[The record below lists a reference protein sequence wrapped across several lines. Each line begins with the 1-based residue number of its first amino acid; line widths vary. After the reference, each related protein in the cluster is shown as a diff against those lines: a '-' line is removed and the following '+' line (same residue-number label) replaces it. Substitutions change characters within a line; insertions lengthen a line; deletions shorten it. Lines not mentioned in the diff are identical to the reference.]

1 MDLSIVI
8 LHHGS
13 PKEVTANLQALRKA
27 ILPKKTEVFV
37 VNNGYKNANSEIP
50 FDKNFAF
57 DLHYFEIENG
67 GYPQGNNFG
76 LRQAKGKFLCILNPD
91 VRVNKETFQVLL
103 DYMKAHPRVGIA
115 APRLRYP
122 DGTVQ
127 DNYRT
132 FPRPFDLFI
141 KRTFLRKI
149 FTNRMRKYLM
159 WDKDPYK
166 SEAVDWLT
174 GALQLF
180 TRKSWEALKPND
192 EGYFL
197 FMSDVDICRKAWEK
211 GFEVHF
217 VGETEAKHDE
227 GRLSSGGVMAF
238 FTKRTMRIHV
248 MDALRYYARNL
259 FRPIPKRSPS
269 KAHRAK

>member
-27 ILPKKTEVFV
+27 VLPKKTEVFV
-37 VNNGYKNANSEIP
+37 VNNGYRNANAEIP
-50 FDKNFAF
+50 FDKNLGF

-91 VRVNKETFQVLL
+91 VRVHKETFQVLL
-103 DYMKAHPRVGIA
+103 DYMKTHPRVGIA

-149 FTNRMRKYLM
+149 FMNRMRKYLM
-159 WDKDPYK
+159 WGKDPYK

-174 GALQLF
+174 GAFQLF
-180 TRKSWEALKPND
+180 SRKSWEALKPND
-192 EGYFL
+192 ERYFL

-217 VGETEAKHDE
+217 VGETEAKHNE
-227 GRLSSGGVMAF
+227 GRLSSGGIKAF
-238 FTKRTMRIHV
+238 FTKRTMRAHV
-248 MDALRYYARNL
+248 LDAIRYYWKFL
-259 FRPIPKRSPS
+259 FKALPKKKR
-269 KAHRAK
+269 

>member
-37 VNNGYKNANSEIP
+37 INNGARNANAQIP
-50 FDKNFAF
+50 FDANLAF
-57 DLHYFEIENG
+57 DLHYFEIKNE

-91 VRVNKETFQVLL
+91 VEVNKDTFKVLM

-122 DGTVQ
+122 DKTIQ

-132 FPRPFDLFI
+132 FPRAIDLFI
-141 KRTFLRKI
+141 KRTFLRK
-149 FTNRMRKYLM
+149 FFVRRMRKYLM
-159 WDKDPYK
+159 WDKDPTK

-174 GALQLF
+174 GAFQLF
-180 TRKSWEALKPND
+180 TRKAWESLKPND
-192 EGYFL
+192 ESYFL
-197 FMSDVDICRKAWEK
+197 FMSDVDICRKAWKK

-217 VGETEAKHDE
+217 VGEAEARHNE
-227 GRLSSGGVMAF
+227 GRLSAGGIQAF
-238 FTKRTMRIHV
+238 FTKKTMRIHV
-248 MDALRYYARNL
+248 WDAFKYYRRYL
-259 FRPIPKRSPS
+259 FKRLPKNCPS
-269 KAHRAK
+269 VKSSR

>member
-1 MDLSIVI
+1 MDLSIII

-37 VNNGYKNANSEIP
+37 INNGTRDTNAQIP
-50 FDKNFAF
+50 FDANLAF
-57 DLHYFEIENG
+57 DLHYFEIKNE

-91 VRVNKETFQVLL
+91 VRVKKDTFKVLL
-103 DYMKAHPRVGIA
+103 DYLKVHTRVGIA

-122 DGTVQ
+122 DGMVQ

-149 FTNRMRKYLM
+149 FTHRMRKYLM
-159 WDKDPYK
+159 WDKDATK

-174 GALQLF
+174 GAFQIF
-180 TRKSWEALKPND
+180 TRKAWEALKPND
-192 EGYFL
+192 ERYFL
-197 FMSDVDICRKAWEK
+197 FMSDVDICRKAWKK

-217 VGETEAKHDE
+217 VGETEALHNE
-227 GRLSSGGVMAF
+227 GRLSAGGVLAF
-238 FTKRTMRIHV
+238 FQKRTMRIHV
-248 MDALRYYARNL
+248 WDALKYYRLNL
-259 FRPIPKRSPS
+259 FKRLPRGCPS
-269 KAHRAK
+269 NRASHK